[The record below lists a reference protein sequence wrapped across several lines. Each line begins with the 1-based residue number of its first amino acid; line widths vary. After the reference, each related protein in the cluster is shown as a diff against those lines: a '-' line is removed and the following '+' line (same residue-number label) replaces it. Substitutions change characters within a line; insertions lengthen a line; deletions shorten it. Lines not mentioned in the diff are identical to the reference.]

1 VSNPCLA
8 DIAALVRISGPDD
21 VSELLIAL
29 VRERDAAHVELA
41 KALARGARLETDVDT
56 ARKGRS
62 AWEGLYNERNA
73 LWRQATDKLDA
84 VRAVLEQ
91 NGCDCDCDHGGEE
104 HDADCERCL
113 ACRIAGVVG
122 AA

>member
-8 DIAALVRISGPDD
+8 DIA
-21 VSELLIAL
+21 AL

-41 KALARGARLETDVDT
+41 KALARCARLESDVDT
-56 ARKGRS
+56 ARKGRV

-73 LWRQATDKLDA
+73 LWRRAEDKLDA
-84 VRAVLEQ
+84 VRALLEQ
-91 NGCDCDCDHGGEE
+91 NGCDCDTGGGEE
-104 HDADCERCL
+104 HTEDCERCVCL